1 MMPAVFLFLWIKSLT
16 DLLVRSIT
24 AVQKEIGK
32 AVPPINALFPNNK
45 RRNKEQQAQLVG

>member
-16 DLLVRSIT
+16 DLLLRNIT
-24 AVQKEIGK
+24 AVQKEINK
-32 AVPPINALFPNNK
+32 AVPPINPLFPNNK